1 MTETVFREVQRF
13 RQWWLWLLLLP
24 GALAI
29 TGIMAYGM
37 VVQLA
42 LGRPWGDE
50 PMSDVGLAIV
60 GSLSIALVLLV
71 VLGLYSMKLVTE
83 VRGDGLYI
91 VFFPLYRRRIAFQDI
106 WQCEPVSYR
115 PLGDYG
121 GWGIRWNPWNG
132 LVYSTS
138 GNTGVRLELVG
149 GRRVLTGSQ
158 RAGELAQAIRGRLG
172 R

>member
-1 MTETVFREVQRF
+1 MTEAVFREVQKF

-24 GALAI
+24 GVLVV

-50 PMSDVGLAIV
+50 PMSDAGLAVV
-60 GSLSIALVLLV
+60 GSLTIVLLLLV

-83 VRGDGLYI
+83 VRDDGVYI
-91 VFFPLYRRRIAFQDI
+91 SFFPLYRRRIAFQDI
-106 WQCEPVSYR
+106 LRCEPATYS
-115 PLGDYG
+115 PLGEFG
-121 GWGIRWNPWNG
+121 GWGIRWNPWKG
-132 LVYSTS
+132 LAYSAS

-149 GRRVLTGSQ
+149 GRRVLVGSQ
-158 RAGELAQAIRGRLG
+158 RAGELARTIQGKLG